1 MSSDELLS
9 TLFYCKFGWVK
20 DDSAKSLSKEIYKD
34 ALLRIYTLSHSCQA
48 LITET
53 VYPCWSRFN
62 LTITIKALLT
72 FSIWYSGLSKEGSSH
87 LCLFKT
93 AKKYFKHEND
103 LNVSHQ
109 MWNNRTVD
117 GCGGRIF
124 CR

>member
-34 ALLRIYTLSHSCQA
+34 ALLRIYTL
-48 LITET
+48 
-53 VYPCWSRFN
+53 
-62 LTITIKALLT
+62 
-72 FSIWYSGLSKEGSSH
+72 YSGLSKEGSSH